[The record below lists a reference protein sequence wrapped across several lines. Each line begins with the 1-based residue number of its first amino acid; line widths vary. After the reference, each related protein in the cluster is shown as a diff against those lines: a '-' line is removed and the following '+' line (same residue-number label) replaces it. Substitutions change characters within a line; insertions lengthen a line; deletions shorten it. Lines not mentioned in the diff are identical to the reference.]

1 MRFGYKNPDMKF
13 VFISSF
19 QLTKFSGLL
28 RFSILDRNTFDLSTE
43 WSPLDM
49 IFCILGSYAHDD
61 MKRMN
66 ACIQNE
72 ISFFKCFIQIWKSYV
87 NEKIEMI
94 ERMRIL
100 QGETLAIK
108 SRLEKTILYG
118 SENKI
123 KEAKKRHEK
132 NEKYREKAIKMADS
146 EVKRFQKDRI
156 LDTKS
161 YMISFVQKQIQIS
174 RETEYLISGSILR
187 INLINFDCLEKKV
200 RVSNMK
206 PRSPETSTS
215 KEKSFSWPSSLDE
228 KI

>member
-13 VFISSF
+13 FFISSF

-28 RFSILDRNTFDLSTE
+28 RFSILDRDTFDLSTE

-87 NEKIEMI
+87 NEKMEMI

-108 SRLEKTILYG
+108 SRLEKTIRNG

-132 NEKYREKAIKMADS
+132 NEKYREKAIKMAES
-146 EVKRFQKDRI
+146 EVKRFQNDRI
-156 LDTKS
+156 LDTKN
-161 YMISFVQKQIQIS
+161 YMISFVQKQIKIS

-215 KEKSFSWPSSLDE
+215 KAKSFSWPSSFDE